1 MKLVSKKWIGRK
13 DTLTTVQLE
22 NGVYD
27 MEKYY
32 KKGSS
37 FAFSSLITGLI
48 CASLPMAQASDID
61 IYQEAK
67 SGDVTLMFV
76 IDISG
81 SMGYPQ
87 IQGPSGTSDPCDL
100 PDGSNYLSFGNE
112 NSNNGSP
119 VYKRYYCNATGSNKL
134 YKYRSYVSSR
144 VTYYQICNVP
154 QANYANCTWQ
164 SASRTVPSLTTNGS
178 DTINGYTYYY
188 SSDVEKFYDRIT
200 RVKDGMFDLLNGNA
214 AKNITKLADDKVIG
228 LSTFSV
234 PTSFN
239 SAGEPLTA
247 DNVSGQ
253 IRIPARRLD
262 TNVNG
267 ITQRQLLLNEIAKIG
282 ARGGTPTANAYAEVA
297 SYLMGTSTGGTDAG
311 ILGRVP
317 TSYSNRF
324 YKCITPTATG
334 GCNTYDS
341 NYTNGL
347 PSYDYYTTSSTYY
360 YLYKNNIADSASS
373 GFRSSSNDSKN
384 STNYIRPT
392 SITNQINNAQG
403 QQCSGQG
410 IYVLTDGVPSNNAD
424 APVLMKKALDDYG
437 TNFSCTSDN
446 TGWDCIN
453 KFNLNLLDKTKNP
466 VGLKFKTAVVGF
478 GKDFTTD
485 DLKSY
490 DKNLTQAQNI
500 ANINNSSAGED
511 QKNAAKWGVYG
522 EGGWYSGSSSDDVVS
537 SVNNFINNLNTEI
550 PAVTT
555 GSPTIPVDELNT
567 VALQPWAYF
576 PQFQPTPDKSY
587 QVWFG
592 NIKKYKNLN
601 GVLKDRNGTQVMSS
615 SGGIVKGTIDYWAPI
630 VTDNSTEA
638 EKDIAKTGGALMK
651 LPLRYSTA
659 NVNGSTTVTQRKLLT
674 DRTIIDT
681 STGASQAG
689 NSLMQIDKDYITD
702 ANTKADPDRGYL
714 MSLLGYRVNATNP
727 SSITADSLQKADE
740 LRQLGGVMHSSPVL
754 LTQKGR
760 IVVSNGKVTSTNR
773 DDYVMFGSTQG
784 LLHVV
789 DAVTGVEKFAFVPD
803 EMIRNQKD
811 AFLEKTVTTGG
822 LSKMYYGVDGPWTS
836 YTSYVPTG
844 TEGYLTVGSGKNNA
858 KGRQWVYGGLR
869 MGGRSYYAL
878 DLGNMDNPTL
888 KFRINPDNAISGSP
902 LAYMGQSWSKPT
914 IAWVNWKGIRKLV
927 MFVGGGYDA
936 GGTTGNGVNGVYQGY
951 EDDSYNQTSKI
962 GAGIYMFDADNG
974 DLLWWTGANV
984 TADSNTRTG
993 INAKRQTDMKY
1004 SVVSRI
1010 STVDRNSD
1018 GLVDHLYFGD
1028 LGGQVWRVDIDNTL
1042 LSSSTAAF
1050 AKNVT
1055 RLLNL
1060 NLANGKSPR
1069 FYDAPVFTVYNEP
1082 TIGRFAVVNIGS
1094 GNRSKPLADYTGD
1107 EAATG
1112 RYFDAVYA
1120 LYDKD
1125 VTSNKLY
1132 ELTTFITKDKTRSN
1146 LTEVTNRST
1155 KVGYS
1160 SADGWYY
1167 KFKNGSK
1174 LQSEKVFGDLIAINY
1189 NLYVG
1194 TFDGSKAG
1202 LSGDCGAG
1210 VKGES
1215 FVERLCLPY
1224 SDCSTNPVSTETD
1237 ANKNRI
1243 SQGAGII
1250 LPVLGGGEESCIGDN
1265 CPSEGSPGSN
1275 PIRRILT
1282 NCQGSNCGTVP
1293 IGIALK
1299 QRLIPLRWYEE
1310 YANPT
1315 KVGS

>member
-1 MKLVSKKWIGRK
+1 MDQEK
-13 DTLTTVQLE
+13 DTFATASLKK
-22 NGVYD
+22 GVND
-27 MEKYY
+27 MKQYY
-32 KKGSS
+32 KKGGS
-37 FAFSSLITGLI
+37 FALSALITSLICG
-48 CASLPMAQASDID
+48 SLPMAQASDID

-87 IQGPSGTSDPCDL
+87 IQGPSGDSDPCDL

-112 NSNNGSP
+112 NSTNGSP
-119 VYKRYYCNATGSNKL
+119 IYKRYYCSATGSNKL

-144 VTYYQICNVP
+144 VTYYQVCNVP
-154 QANYANCTWQ
+154 QANYVNCTWQ
-164 SASRTVPSLTTNGS
+164 SASRTVPSLTTNGT

-200 RVKDGMFDLLNGNA
+200 RVKDGMFDLLNGNST
-214 AKNITKLADDKVIG
+214 KNIPKLADDKVIG
-228 LSTFSV
+228 LSTYST
-234 PTSFN
+234 PLSFN

-262 TNVNG
+262 QIING
-267 ITQRQLLLNEIAKIG
+267 VTQRQLLLNEIAKIG
-282 ARGGTPTANAYAEVA
+282 ARGGTPTANAYAEAA
-297 SYLMGTSTGGTDAG
+297 SYLMGTTTGGTERG
-311 ILGRVP
+311 IIGRTTTTN
-317 TSYSNRF
+317 TSRF
-324 YKCITPTATG
+324 YSCITPTSTG
-334 GCNTYDS
+334 GCNSYSNTYSSLPAYDS
-341 NYTNGL
+341 LSSSNG
-347 PSYDYYTTSSTYY
+347 YY
-360 YLYKNNIADSASS
+360 YFYKDNIANSSSS
-373 GFRSSSNDSKN
+373 GFGASSSDSKN
-384 STNYIRPT
+384 STNYIRPS
-392 SITNQINNAQG
+392 SITSQINNTQG

-410 IYVLTDGVPSNNAD
+410 IYVLTDGVPSNNTD
-424 APVLMKKALDDYG
+424 APVLMKKALASSS
-437 TNFSCTSDN
+437 FSCTSEAK
-446 TGWDCIN
+446 GWDCIN
-453 KFNLNLLDKTKNP
+453 KFNLTLLDKAQNP

-478 GKDFTTD
+478 GKDFTAD

-500 ANINNSSAGED
+500 ANINSSSAGDD

-537 SVNNFINNLNTEI
+537 SVNNFINNLNTDI

-567 VALQPWAYF
+567 IALQPWAYF
-576 PQFQPTPDKSY
+576 PQFQPTPDKNY
-587 QVWFG
+587 QIWFG
-592 NIKKYKNLN
+592 NVKKYKNLN
-601 GVLKDRNGTQVMSS
+601 GVLKDRNDTQVMST
-615 SGGIVKGTIDYWAPI
+615 SGEIVKDTIDYWAP
-630 VTDNSTEA
+630 TLTSNSTDA
-638 EKDIAKTGGALMK
+638 EKAVAKIGGALMK

-659 NVNGSTTVTQRKLLT
+659 NVNNNTVVTQRKLLT
-674 DRTIIDT
+674 DRTIINA
-681 STGASQAG
+681 STGVSQAG
-689 NSLMQIDKDYITD
+689 SNLIQINKDYIID
-702 ANTKADPDRGYL
+702 ATTKADPDRGYL
-714 MSLLGYRVNATNP
+714 MSLLGYRVDATNP
-727 SSITADSLQKADE
+727 SSITATSLQKAEE

-760 IVVSNGKVTSTNR
+760 IVVQNGKVTSTNR

-789 DAVTGVEKFAFVPD
+789 DAVSGVEKFAFVPD

-811 AFLEKTVTTGG
+811 AFLDKTVTTGG
-822 LSKMYYGVDGPWTS
+822 LSKMYYGVDGPWTV

-844 TEGYLTVGSGKNNA
+844 TEGYLTVGSGKYSA
-858 KGRQWVYGGLR
+858 KGRQLVYGGLR
-869 MGGRSYYAL
+869 MGGRSYYSL
-878 DLGNMDNPTL
+878 DLSNIDSPVL
-888 KFRINPDNAISGSP
+888 KFRISPDNASSGSP
-902 LAYMGQSWSKPT
+902 LSYMGQSWSKPT
-914 IAWVNWKGIRKLV
+914 IAWIKWKGVRKLV

-951 EDDSYNQTSKI
+951 EDDNYNQISKI
-962 GAGIYMFDADNG
+962 GAGVYMFDADNG

-984 TADSNTRTG
+984 AADNNTKTG
-993 INAKRQTDMKY
+993 INAKKQSDMKY

-1010 STVDRNSD
+1010 NTVDRNTD

-1028 LGGQVWRVDIDNTL
+1028 LGGQLWRVDLDNTL
-1042 LSSSTAAF
+1042 ISTSTDAF
-1050 AKNVT
+1050 AKNVI

-1069 FYDAPVFTVYNEP
+1069 FYDAPVFTIYNEP
-1082 TIGRFAVVNIGS
+1082 TIGRFAVINIGS
-1094 GNRSKPLADYTGD
+1094 GNRSKPLAEYTGD

-1125 VTSNKLY
+1125 VASNKLY
-1132 ELTTFITKDKTRSN
+1132 ELTTFITTDKTRSN

-1160 SADGWYY
+1160 TADGWYY
-1167 KFKNGSK
+1167 KLKKGSK

-1189 NLYVG
+1189 NLYIG
-1194 TFDGSKAG
+1194 TFDGSKPG

-1224 SDCSTNPVSTETD
+1224 SDCSTNPVSTETNAD
-1237 ANKNRI
+1237 KNRI
-1243 SQGAGII
+1243 SLGAGII
-1250 LPVLGGGEESCIGDN
+1250 LPVLGGGEQSCTGND
-1265 CPSEGSPGSN
+1265 CDSGGGSTADPT
-1275 PIRRILT
+1275 RKILS
-1282 NCQGSNCGTVP
+1282 NCQGASCGVVTIGNVP
-1293 IGIALK
+1293 K

-1310 YANPT
+1310 YANPA